1 MFNEYIWNTYLDA
14 NGKQVVDFF
23 EKIYPLNIQKGM
35 QVLYVIFIKIIALA
49 KL

>member
-23 EKIYPLNIQKGM
+23 KKNLSVEYTKGYADF
-35 QVLYVIFIKIIALA
+35 VC
-49 KL
+49 KLHKD